1 MDTPGK
7 VHAILPKQK
16 LQNKKVDAKNL
27 LLRAVTKLSIR
38 EKAIISNNE
47 NPASITPTASPSRPV
62 MGGGA
67 NAAMATTTSAKLTVA
82 VAMYWKAVAA
92 LSEGYGCA
100 GEWKKQDGWQSVAPS
115 TQ

>member
-1 MDTPGK
+1 M
-7 VHAILPKQK
+7 
-16 LQNKKVDAKNL
+16 
-27 LLRAVTKLSIR
+27 VTKLTR
-38 EKAIISNNE
+38 KEKAIISNEE
-47 NPASITPTASPSRPV
+47 NPASRTPTASPSRPV